1 MKIDVEDVE
10 KIVKSE
16 VLKREIVEGDEAD
29 AARIRVGKFYRK
41 GAAPRT
47 VKKLDEPAASPPPP
61 STQESV
67 TERLLREAE
76 DHAFCGY
83 RTRSGRSP
91 TLQRPLLIEADQ
103 QEQTILFILCIL

>member
-76 DHAFCGY
+76 DQQ
-83 RTRSGRSP
+83 P
-91 TLQRPLLIEADQ
+91 NLQLPNCTEDK
-103 QEQTILFILCIL
+103 